1 MEDFKVLS
9 EILDDETPP
18 HVVHEIVVNSVNIH

>member
-18 HVVHEIVVNSVNIH
+18 HVVHEIVVNSVSIH

>member
-1 MEDFKVLS
+1 MEDFNVLS

>member
-18 HVVHEIVVNSVNIH
+18 HVVHEIIVNSVSIH